1 VRFLLSSGALVPG
14 FRRLSAILLLL
25 GGPGLFGGSGLAL
38 AANPSPGG
46 ADTVAQGGTARAG
59 THGLGSVLAAPALLG
74 LTARYQIQAS
84 GELGPDKLKGLKAYA
99 MDSNTGLV
107 AMGLGWQYQLSEPI
121 SHLRDLPGWIEPG
134 TDLSNPTARSI
145 LGGGLSA
152 ALADR
157 RLGLGLG
164 LSWHNRATRFSD
176 TESWFQGN
184 LSVAG
189 RVGPG
194 EELVLSFVADN
205 LIVPSNV
212 ESPLT
217 FGTGMALRPIPE
229 VGISGQVDL
238 LTGAFD
244 QPVELAFGMGA
255 EGVLAETV
263 ALRGGFRRDADRDS
277 DFATMGLGLL
287 SPQVSLDYAAE
298 LVVGHADQA
307 PAGWE
312 DGKLRHQHTLSLL
325 IQL

>member
-1 VRFLLSSGALVPG
+1 MPVPLRLAALLVLVLASG
-14 FRRLSAILLLL
+14 R
-25 GGPGLFGGSGLAL
+25 AL
-38 AANPSPGG
+38 AAEPSPGG
-46 ADTVAQGGTARAG
+46 AETVAQGGTARAG
-59 THGLGSVLAAPALLG
+59 THGLGSVLAAPAVMG

-99 MDSNTGLV
+99 MDSNTSLV

-121 SHLRDLPGWIEPG
+121 SSGRDLPGWIEPG
-134 TDLSNPTARSI
+134 TDLSNPTARTV

-152 ALADR
+152 ALAER

-164 LSWHNRATRFSD
+164 FGWHNRATRFSD

-184 LSVAG
+184 ASIAG
-189 RVGPG
+189 RLGPG

-205 LIVPSNV
+205 LLNPSHV
-212 ESPLT
+212 LTPLT
-217 FGTGMALRPIPE
+217 FGTGMALRPVPE
-229 VGISGQVDL
+229 IGVVGQLDVI
-238 LTGAFD
+238 TGAFD
-244 QPVELAFGMGA
+244 QPTEVAFGAGL

-263 ALRGGFRRDADRDS
+263 ALRGGFRRDAQRDS
-277 DFATMGLGLL
+277 DLATAGVGVR

-298 LVVGHADQA
+298 FVVGHAVQA
-307 PAGWE
+307 PSGWD